1 MTRCLSSS
9 TLIGLSLYT
18 RLLNFD
24 FEEYGFLPV
33 FNNELCSFPELFLV
47 YMFVDE
53 SNPVY
58 NYERYEEVTTIA
70 FVMYYNLHK
79 FIRLR
84 LHYYVC
90 SPENVCWVWKGIEN
104 KTKESEYDEREAF
117 FRFGPVADY
126 LVLYGQRFFVGGVS
140 WEES

>member
-47 YMFVDE
+47 YMCVDE
-53 SNPVY
+53 STPVY
-58 NYERYEEVTTIA
+58 NYERYKEVTTIA
-70 FVMYYNLHK
+70 FV
-79 FIRLR
+79 R
-84 LHYYVC
+84 
-90 SPENVCWVWKGIEN
+90 
-104 KTKESEYDEREAF
+104 
-117 FRFGPVADY
+117 
-126 LVLYGQRFFVGGVS
+126 VLQS
-140 WEES
+140 S